1 MRSAA
6 SSNSSGDRSGG
17 GLGLGPLGGLA
28 ERSGLWGLL
37 FAVLGLWLVEAAH
50 YTVLAAWLHGVS
62 GLQALL
68 LYAQV
73 AALGAPLAVARWLFY
88 MGGLWLFAWLLGL
101 RGLDGRRALVAAS
114 YTALAHALA
123 ALAATPLWP
132 VVGQEWA
139 WLVATVSYYGSLA
152 AAATAL
158 IWAGGRA
165 TGGYRPRIVL
175 ASIAS
180 VLLVGMPPAALLMP
194 GFNAYA
200 SILYLVSGGSA
211 GAAVNATATSTTP
224 GG

>member
-1 MRSAA
+1 MPGG
-6 SSNSSGDRSGG
+6 SSTSDNSGG
-17 GLGLGPLGGLA
+17 AGSGPGPLGKLA
-28 ERSGLWGLL
+28 GRSGLWSLL
-37 FAVLGLWLVEAAH
+37 FAVLGLWLAEAAH
-50 YTVLAAWLHGVS
+50 YTVLAAQLHGVS
-62 GLQALL
+62 GLRALL

-88 MGGLWLFAWLLGL
+88 MGGLWLFAWLLGV

-123 ALAATPLWP
+123 ALAATPLWL
-132 VVGQEWA
+132 VAGQEWA
-139 WLVATVSYYGSLA
+139 RQVVAASYYGSLA
-152 AAATAL
+152 AAAAAL

-165 TGGYRPRIVL
+165 AGGYGPRIAL

-180 VLLVGMPPAALLMP
+180 VLLVGMPPAALLTP

-200 SILYLVSGGSA
+200 SILYLVSGGGA
-211 GAAVNATATSTTP
+211 GAAVNATAASTTP